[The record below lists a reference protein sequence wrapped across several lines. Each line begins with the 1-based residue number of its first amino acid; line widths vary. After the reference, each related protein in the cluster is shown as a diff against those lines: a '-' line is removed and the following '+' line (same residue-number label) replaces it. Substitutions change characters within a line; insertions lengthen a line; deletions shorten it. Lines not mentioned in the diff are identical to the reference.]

1 MSQTTIIA
9 IFFSFIFSLS
19 TDNPWI
25 YSEFI
30 EPSNPINYAFS
41 IGTGSAE
48 SYINSSFRDPS
59 DITDLMMPNK
69 KSSEGGIFFKY
80 SLFKEINNSTFH
92 GISYTGYTQ
101 QYNSY
106 GLDMMNRDHESDEID
121 RTSYMLCYSFLKTFK
136 DSNAFNGFYYGY
148 DAGIGFTSYKINPL
162 GIIFMYPILDIFDS
176 DDRSDIGLGGYVSL
190 GYAFSKLMISFQY
203 GMLMLDETSMNY
215 SLQLQYKNF

>member
-1 MSQTTIIA
+1 MIPKTILA
-9 IFFSFIFSLS
+9 ILFSFIFSFS

-48 SYINSSFRDPS
+48 SYMSSNSGSSMNEMSDNSFYSLKMKR
-59 DITDLMMPNK
+59 
-69 KSSEGGIFFKY
+69 SEGGIFFKY

-148 DAGIGFTSYKINPL
+148 DAGIGFTSNKINPL
-162 GIIFMYPILDIFDS
+162 GIIFI
-176 DDRSDIGLGGYVSL
+176 
-190 GYAFSKLMISFQY
+190 
-203 GMLMLDETSMNY
+203 N
-215 SLQLQYKNF
+215 QLHHM

>member
-25 YSEFI
+25 YSEFT

-48 SYINSSFRDPS
+48 SYISGSSMNEMPDNSLNSLKMKR
-59 DITDLMMPNK
+59 
-69 KSSEGGIFFKY
+69 SEGGIFFKY
-80 SLFKEINNSTFH
+80 SLFKEINNSTFQ

-101 QYNSY
+101 QYNFY
-106 GLDMMNRDHESDEID
+106 GLDMANTDHESDEID

-148 DAGIGFTSYKINPL
+148 DAGIGFTSNKINPL
-162 GIIFMYPILDIFDS
+162 GIIFINPILDIFDS